1 MRLDV
6 TRDVVSDLYPL
17 YRSGEA
23 SRDTRALVEGFLAG
37 DGEFAAT
44 LRETERLAPGFAAPR
59 LSPDA
64 ELRLLEAAQQRARM
78 KLRIIAGAVG
88 VGGVLLLL
96 ALSGAMVMLF
106 RGGF

>member
-1 MRLDV
+1 MKLDV

-17 YRSGEA
+17 YRSGEV
-23 SRDTRALVEGFLAG
+23 SNDTRALVEGFLAG
-37 DGEFAAT
+37 DDEFAKT
-44 LRETERLAPGFAAPR
+44 LRETERLTAGFGAPR
-59 LSPDA
+59 LSPDG

-96 ALSGAMVMLF
+96 ALSGALMMLF